1 MYTMIVTMTLDPD
14 RRDAVERHLREDVS
28 GWAKN
33 MAGFVT
39 GRWLCSEDGTK
50 GMGVVTFASAA
61 DADAAAAGP
70 RSAAAG
76 PAWSIDA
83 VEVLEDVV
91 QA

>member
-1 MYTMIVTMTLDPD
+1 MYTMIVTMTLDPEQ
-14 RRDAVERHLREDVS
+14 RDAAERHLREDVTA
-28 GWAKN
+28 WAKTRP
-33 MAGFVT
+33 GFVT

-61 DADAAAAGP
+61 DATAAAAGP
-70 RSAAAG
+70 RSSPAG

-83 VEVLEDVV
+83 VEVFEQVA

>member
-14 RRDAVERHLREDVS
+14 RRDVVERHLREDVS
-28 GWAKN
+28 GWAKTRP
-33 MAGFVT
+33 GFVT
-39 GRWLCSEDGTK
+39 GRWLYSEDGTR
-50 GMGVVTFASAA
+50 GMGVVAFASAA
-61 DADAAAAGP
+61 DANVAAAGP
-70 RSAAAG
+70 RSAPAG